1 VEKVFQGSVEYA
13 TEVGNRLY
21 VRALPVRRIA
31 FTTPPEERARWVEE
45 GKALAERMIK
55 EIIAGSP

>member
-45 GKALAERMIK
+45 GKALAERMM
-55 EIIAGSP
+55 